1 MNSFSNPF
9 YDAVLTAGLPGG
21 SPLSGRGMRQPPLL
35 KAASPSASRAQAPSP
50 LASVLRTS
58 ATELP
63 EGSAGCSRPEQLA
76 EAASGS
82 GVDAAGPQAV
92 VSAAAGSTLP
102 HVPGRGDMA
111 ATQQAQSAPLQQGS
125 SAVSPSLVVV
135 ELLAASR
142 SSTAATCVDLLEE
155 LSAELVAQTSADIAG
170 LQELPASA
178 AADKAAGNAAYDAA
192 ALAEPAE
199 RSTLAP
205 AGVLPGAA
213 AASDAASG
221 QSAAEQ
227 VGTAAMSP
235 ISTANMLTEL
245 EAVAEHVAHFDGL
258 IASMA
263 SRADSFRFVAAE
275 QQLALANVQAV
286 TATAEAAMAANW
298 VADTEVGD

>member
-21 SPLSGRGMRQPPLL
+21 SPVSGRGMRQPSLL
-35 KAASPSASRAQAPSP
+35 TATSPSASRAHAPSP

-58 ATELP
+58 ATKSP

-82 GVDAAGPQAV
+82 PVSVANPQAV
-92 VSAAAGSTLP
+92 LSAAAGSASPRLP
-102 HVPGRGDMA
+102 GVGDLA
-111 ATQQAQSAPLQQGS
+111 APQQAQYAPLQQGS
-125 SAVSPSLVVV
+125 RAVSPSQVVV

-142 SSTAATCVDLLEE
+142 SSTAATSVDLLEE
-155 LSAELVAQTSADIAG
+155 LSAELVAPVSAGIKG
-170 LQELPASA
+170 LQELPVAA

-199 RSTLAP
+199 RRAPAP
-205 AGVLPGAA
+205 AGVLPEAA
-213 AASDAASG
+213 AVRSAASG
-221 QSAAEQ
+221 QPAAEQ
-227 VGTAAMSP
+227 MGQTAMSP
-235 ISTANMLTEL
+235 ISDAKVLTDL
-245 EAVAEHVAHFDGL
+245 EALAEHVAHFDGL
-258 IASMA
+258 LASMA

-286 TATAEAAMAANW
+286 TATADAAMAANW
-298 VADTEVGD
+298 VADMEVGD